1 MVCSKFQVGRAAFAS
16 LLWCY
21 PSFVLPMCLIAHLLS
36 LILGL
41 EMFSP
46 LEVDLI
52 TPYLSPDLPSEVSL
66 QGTHIILGGVG
77 S

>member
-1 MVCSKFQVGRAAFAS
+1 
-16 LLWCY
+16 
-21 PSFVLPMCLIAHLLS
+21 MCLIAHLLS

-66 QGTHIILGGVG
+66 QGTHIILGGGWVVSCSLLLASLLTLHRPRKG
-77 S
+77 HLA